1 MNRQSDQRYEELLA
15 KLRSNSTEERQ
26 VAADQLSID
35 PDVDVLLRSMAYVLD
50 SADELIDRGSS
61 ALRQDAPGVVFR
73 IGNDRF
79 FEVFA
84 CDERSIRKTSDIEK
98 TL

>member
-1 MNRQSDQRYEELLA
+1 MNRQSDQRYEELLT

-26 VAADQLSID
+26 VAVDQLSID

-61 ALRQDAPGVVFR
+61 ALRPAGGKHLFKV
-73 IGNDRF
+73 
-79 FEVFA
+79 
-84 CDERSIRKTSDIEK
+84 
-98 TL
+98 